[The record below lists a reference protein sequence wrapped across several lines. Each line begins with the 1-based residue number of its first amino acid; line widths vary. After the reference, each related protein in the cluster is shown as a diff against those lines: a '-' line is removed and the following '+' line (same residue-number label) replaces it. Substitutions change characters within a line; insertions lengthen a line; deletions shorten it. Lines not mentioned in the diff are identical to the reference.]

1 MHCIFIKKSTSK
13 VNILLKKHINGYFR
27 ISSDQYMKKKIAIVI
42 RDLKSNGAERVA
54 ITLAEGFLSCGFKP
68 YIICFKKDIQLP
80 IKQEIPIL
88 LFSEKF
94 FRWLPRRIR
103 GLITAPFLDLFIKI
117 KLGTPSLI
125 LSNLIPADRILAYS
139 HFNNVYCII
148 HSVTSIEISA
158 YHSKRKAQ
166 EINERIRIYQRK
178 PCICVSE
185 GVRKDL
191 VELLNDCDTRNIT
204 KIYNGIE
211 KESIV
216 KASEE
221 IPNDLIENCIIH
233 VGKFNVAKRQDKLIH
248 AYNSIKCD
256 YPLVFI
262 GTGPKLEEAKRLSE
276 DLKLSD
282 KIHFLG
288 YKKNP
293 YPYIK
298 NAKLMV
304 LCSDFEGLGMV
315 ILEAIALGTPII
327 SSDCPNGPTEILD
340 QKHLFPFNDTDKFK
354 ALLKEAV
361 VNPENF
367 KTTLKDQ
374 FYAEHMVKKYL
385 DFIN

>member
-1 MHCIFIKKSTSK
+1 M
-13 VNILLKKHINGYFR
+13 N
-27 ISSDQYMKKKIAIVI
+27 KKIAIVI

-54 ITLAEGFLSCGFKP
+54 ITLAEGFLSNGYSP

-80 IKQEIPIL
+80 IKEEIPIL
-88 LFSEKF
+88 IFSEKI

-117 KLGTPSLI
+117 KLGNPCLI
-125 LSNLIPADRILAYS
+125 LSNLIPSDRILAYS
-139 HFNNVYCII
+139 RFNNVYCII
-148 HSVTSIEISA
+148 HNTTSIEIA
-158 YHSKRKAQ
+158 RYHPRKKAQ

-185 GVRKDL
+185 GVRQDL
-191 VELLNDCDTRNIT
+191 VELLNGCDIEKIT
-204 KIYNGIE
+204 KIHNGIR

-216 KASEE
+216 KASDE
-221 IPNDLIENCIIH
+221 IPNDLIGNCIIH
-233 VGKFNVAKRQDKLIH
+233 VGKFNVAKRQDRLIH
-248 AYNSIKCD
+248 AYHSIKCD

-262 GTGPKLEEAKRLSE
+262 GTGPRLDAAKELAMKLNLSH
-276 DLKLSD
+276 

-298 NAKLMV
+298 NARLMV

-315 ILEAIALGTPII
+315 ILEAISLNTPII
-327 SSDCPNGPTEILD
+327 SSNCPNGPTEILD
-340 QKHLFPFNDTDKFK
+340 DEHLFDYNDEQQFQE
-354 ALLKEAV
+354 LLTEAV
-361 VNPENF
+361 VKPEDF

-374 FYAEHMVKKYL
+374 FYADHMVKKYSDL
-385 DFIN
+385 IN

>member
-1 MHCIFIKKSTSK
+1 MP
-13 VNILLKKHINGYFR
+13 
-27 ISSDQYMKKKIAIVI
+27 KKIAIVI

-54 ITLAEGFLSCGFKP
+54 ITLAEGFLSYGFNP

-88 LFSEKF
+88 FFSENF

-125 LSNLIPADRILAYS
+125 LSNLIQADRILNYS
-139 HFNNVYCII
+139 RFNNVYCII
-148 HSVTSIEISA
+148 HNTTSIEIA
-158 YHSKRKAQ
+158 KHHPRKKAQ

-248 AYNSIKCD
+248 AYNLIKCD

-385 DFIN
+385 AFIN